1 MASALDR
8 NVNAYQPP
16 LKPLSNKDYVEQFTA
31 SPAKPQFV
39 QNSNNIPVFA
49 DTAVKNVI
57 TATMLKEIA
66 PDIPKGKIEA
76 DPVNFS
82 KQIEQLHSAFSNL
95 SNDQVTKAYTEVG
108 KELCVL
114 AKRSDFDITTI
125 ANGFSG
131 RAAAILQ
138 TISVAAQQAQNIMRE
153 QASRNS
159 IMARTLG
166 ESSAKQII
174 AAGQANKNMVDKQAG
189 ISMAASGVSAGVQA
203 KGLNNANKA
212 IKVHGTKEVN
222 LNRSA
227 DNLAAKASP
236 GKRAGLGKENKA
248 DVELLKK
255 QPNNLRHDAKIET
268 MQQQMR
274 ANDAM
279 RMQMQG
285 QMLGQ
290 GGQSIAS
297 LSSSGGHV
305 EKANADAKAQL
316 NKTDENIFAARKDSD
331 EREQQSI
338 SRFKTDLLQLLAQLL
353 ANRSNA
359 VSSMI
364 GNIKG

>member
-1 MASALDR
+1 MSSIPANS
-8 NVNAYQPP
+8 VNAYQAPV
-16 LKPLSNKDYVEQFTA
+16 KSLSNEEYVDSA
-31 SPAKPQFV
+31 SVNPAKSMAV
-39 QNSNNIPVFA
+39 KESNSIPVFA
-49 DTAVKNVI
+49 DSAVKSVI
-57 TATMLKEIA
+57 TAAVLKEIA

-82 KQIEQLHSAFSNL
+82 KQVEQLHSSFSNL
-95 SNDQVTKAYTEVG
+95 SNDQATKAYTEAG
-108 KELCVL
+108 KELAVL
-114 AKRSDFDITTI
+114 AQKSGFDITTI

-153 QASRNS
+153 QASANS
-159 IMARTLG
+159 IVARHLG
-166 ESSAKQII
+166 ESSAKQTI

-236 GKRAGLGKENKA
+236 GKRVGLGKENKT

-297 LSSSGGHV
+297 LSSSSGHV
-305 EKANADAKAQL
+305 EKANADAKAQI
-316 NKTDENIFAARKDSD
+316 NKTDENIFAGRKDSD

-338 SRFKTDLLQLLAQLL
+338 AKFKADLLALLAQLL
-353 ANRSNA
+353 ANRSNTI
-359 VSSMI
+359 SSMTN
-364 GNIKG
+364 NIKG

>member
-1 MASALDR
+1 MSSIPANS
-8 NVNAYQPP
+8 VNAYQAPV
-16 LKPLSNKDYVEQFTA
+16 KSLSNEEYVDSA
-31 SPAKPQFV
+31 SVNPAKSMAV
-39 QNSNNIPVFA
+39 KDSNSIPVFA
-49 DTAVKNVI
+49 DSAVKSVI
-57 TATMLKEIA
+57 TAAVLKEIA

-82 KQIEQLHSAFSNL
+82 KQVEQLHSSFSNL
-95 SNDQVTKAYTEVG
+95 SNDQATKAYTEAG
-108 KELCVL
+108 KELAVL
-114 AKRSDFDITTI
+114 AQKSGFDITTI

-153 QASRNS
+153 QASANS
-159 IMARTLG
+159 IVARKLG
-166 ESSAKQII
+166 ESSAKQTV
-174 AAGQANKNMVDKQAG
+174 AAGQANKNMMDKQAG
-189 ISMAASGVSAGVQA
+189 ISIAASGLSAGVQG

-227 DNLAAKASP
+227 DNLAAKAAP
-236 GKRAGLGKENKA
+236 GKRVGLGKENKT
-248 DVELLKK
+248 DTELLKK

-279 RMQMQG
+279 RMQMHG

-290 GGQSIAS
+290 GGMSIAT
-297 LSSSGGHV
+297 LASSSGHV
-305 EKANADAKAQL
+305 EKANADAKAQI

-338 SRFKTDLLQLLAQLL
+338 SRFKTELLQLLAQLL
-353 ANRSNA
+353 TNRSNA
-359 VSSMI
+359 ISSMTN
-364 GNIKG
+364 NIKG

>member
-1 MASALDR
+1 MSSIPANSI
-8 NVNAYQPP
+8 NAYQAPI
-16 LKPLSNKDYVEQFTA
+16 KSLSNEDYVDQVGANPTK
-31 SPAKPQFV
+31 SQGAKESI
-39 QNSNNIPVFA
+39 NTPVFV
-49 DTAVKNVI
+49 DSAVKNVI
-57 TATMLKEIA
+57 TAAGLKEIA

-76 DPVNFS
+76 DPINFS
-82 KQIEQLHSAFSNL
+82 KQVEQLHSSFSSL
-95 SNDQVTKAYTEVG
+95 STDQITKAYTEAG
-108 KELCVL
+108 KELAVL
-114 AKRSDFDITTI
+114 AQKSGFDITTI

-153 QASRNS
+153 QASANS
-159 IMARTLG
+159 IVARHLG
-166 ESSAKQII
+166 ESSAKQTI

-236 GKRAGLGKENKA
+236 GKRVGLGKENKT

-297 LSSSGGHV
+297 LSSSSGHV
-305 EKANADAKAQL
+305 EKANADAKAQI
-316 NKTDENIFAARKDSD
+316 NKTDENIFAGRKDSD

-338 SRFKTDLLQLLAQLL
+338 AKFKADLLALLAQLL
-353 ANRSNA
+353 ANRSNTI
-359 VSSMI
+359 SSMTN
-364 GNIKG
+364 NIKG